1 MYNKS
6 KQQSLSTILGGN
18 MKVFTTG
25 TFDVLHY
32 GHINL
37 LEKAKEMGDY
47 LIVGLNVKKNGRET
61 YYTYENRKRMLEA
74 IKYVDLVVP
83 IMEQKDKFKV
93 LEQADIFAI
102 GSDYIGFDD
111 IEEIK
116 KYADVR
122 FIERTPEISSTQ
134 VKQYLSDTTKYNT
147 FVVDI
152 DDTIS
157 FTYNRDFVNSE
168 PNQPVIDKINE
179 LYDKGWKII
188 LFTARGAK
196 SCKTLEEREKKYR
209 EVTENW
215 LQRHNVKYNELA
227 FGKMNADY
235 YVDDKAM
242 KIDEFMNFKDK
253 EIEKERD

>member
-1 MYNKS
+1 
-6 KQQSLSTILGGN
+6 

-37 LEKAKEMGDY
+37 LQKAKELGDY
-47 LIVGLNVKKNGRET
+47 LVVGLNVTKNGKAT
-61 YYTYENRKRMLEA
+61 YYTYEQRKKMLEA
-74 IKYVDLVVP
+74 IKYVDMVVP

-93 LEQADIFAI
+93 LEQVDIFAI

-116 KYADVR
+116 KYAEVR
-122 FIERTPEISSTQ
+122 FIERTPEISSTK
-134 VKQYLSDTTKYNT
+134 VKQFLSDNTKYNT
-147 FVVDI
+147 FVVDR

-157 FTYNRDFVNSE
+157 FTYNRDFENSE
-168 PNQPVIDKINE
+168 PNKPVIDKINE
-179 LYDKGWKII
+179 LYRNGWRIV

-196 SCKTLEEREKKYR
+196 SCNTLEERIKKYDK
-209 EVTENW
+209 VTRDW
-215 LQRHNVKYNELA
+215 LRRHNVCYNELV

-242 KIDEFMNFKDK
+242 TIEQFINFRDK
-253 EIEKERD
+253 KEKERE